1 MGVFSPVMLCRP
13 TPNKKCFNVT
23 TLPLVTSEI
32 KSDAKEETVHFKES
46 DKS

>member
-23 TLPLVTSEI
+23 TLPLVTAEI
-32 KSDAKEETVHFKES
+32 KSDAKEGTVRFKES